1 MMKSTHLFQRYI
13 SSILSPNSI
22 LVSDFISKML
32 KATFSTLYYLIA
44 LNYFGYALDTNT
56 LDNARSDI
64 STFFK
69 SGSGNVPRAVR
80 LSK

>member
-1 MMKSTHLFQRYI
+1 MMKA
-13 SSILSPNSI
+13 ILSI
-22 LVSDFISKML
+22 FC
-32 KATFSTLYYLIA
+32 YLIA
-44 LNYFGYALDTNT
+44 NNLAYALDTNT

>member
-1 MMKSTHLFQRYI
+1 MM
-13 SSILSPNSI
+13 
-22 LVSDFISKML
+22 
-32 KATFSTLYYLIA
+32 KATFSALYYLIA
-44 LNYFGYALDTNT
+44 LNNFGYALDTNT

-69 SGSGNVPRAVR
+69 SGNGNVPRAVR